1 MDAMV
6 MNSSLDFQLLND
18 YQRDFPLVSAP
29 FAELAARLGVAEKV
43 VLGRLENLRREGKI
57 SRVGA
62 VFAPKRIDASTLAAM
77 AVPPEKLEAVAAAV
91 NRFPEVN
98 HNYERE
104 HRYNLWFVVTAATE
118 GRLQASLGAIE
129 LAAGY
134 PLMALP
140 LEEEFH
146 IDLGFCLRGEKQ
158 KSVATA
164 QMVKPTALI
173 DEAERRLVSVL
184 QEGLPL
190 FIRPFA
196 LIAERI
202 GVSEPEV
209 LGRIRRWLEEGAI
222 KRFGV
227 VVRHHELG
235 YRANAMLVHNIP
247 DEQVSEIGR
256 ALAEEPAVTLCY
268 RRPRRL
274 PDWPYNLF
282 CMIHGR
288 ERSEVETIIA
298 DLRQRHGLEAAAH
311 EVLFS
316 LTRFKQNGARY
327 A

>member
-1 MDAMV
+1 MSDTV
-6 MNSSLDFQLLND
+6 EFRLLNEF
-18 YQRDFPLVSAP
+18 QRDFPLCPAP
-29 FAELAARLGVAEKV
+29 FAELASRLGVAEKV
-43 VLGRLENLRREGKI
+43 VLGGLEKLRREGKI

-62 VFAPKRIDASTLAAM
+62 VFAPKRIGASTLAAM
-77 AVPPEKLEAVAAAV
+77 AVPPEQLDAVAAAV

-104 HRYNLWFVVTAATE
+104 HRYNLWFVVTAGSE
-118 GRLQASLGAIE
+118 GRLQATLGAIE
-129 LAAGY
+129 KAAGY
-134 PLMALP
+134 PLLP
-140 LEEEFH
+140 LPLLEEFH
-146 IDLGFCLRGEKQ
+146 IDLGFSLLGGKT
-158 KSVATA
+158 KNVAVA
-164 QMVKPTALI
+164 RPVKPVEPM

-190 FIRPFA
+190 FMRPFS

-202 GVSEPEV
+202 GASESDV
-209 LGRIRRWLEEGAI
+209 LGRIGRWLEEGAI

-235 YRANAMLVHNIP
+235 FRANAMVVHDIA
-247 DEQVSEIGR
+247 DDQVSELGR
-256 ALAEEPAVTLCY
+256 LLAEEPAVTLCY
-268 RRPRRL
+268 RRPRVL

-288 ERSEVETIIA
+288 ERGEVEEIIA
-298 DLRQRHGLEAAAH
+298 ELRQRHGLLDATH

-316 LTRFKQNGARY
+316 LTRYKQNGARY

>member
-1 MDAMV
+1 MDDT
-6 MNSSLDFQLLND
+6 LDFQLLND
-18 YQRDFPLVSAP
+18 FQRDFPLCPAP
-29 FAELAARLGVAEKV
+29 FAELASRLGVGEKV

-62 VFAPKRIDASTLAAM
+62 VFAPKRIGASTLAAM

-104 HRYNLWFVVTAATE
+104 HRYNLWFVVTAASE
-118 GRLQASLGAIE
+118 GRLQASLSAIE
-129 LAAGY
+129 QAAGY

-140 LEEEFH
+140 LLEEFH
-146 IDLGFCLRGEKQ
+146 IDLGFCLSGDK
-158 KSVATA
+158 KKCVATA
-164 QMVKPTALI
+164 QPVQPAPLM

-196 LIAERI
+196 LISERI
-202 GVSEPEV
+202 GASEPDV

-235 YRANAMLVHNIP
+235 FRANAMLVHDIP
-247 DEQVSEIGR
+247 DERVSEIGR

-288 ERSEVETIIA
+288 ERGEVEATIA
-298 DLRQRHGLEAAAH
+298 DLRQRHGLQSCAH
-311 EVLFS
+311 ETLFS

>member
-1 MDAMV
+1 
-6 MNSSLDFQLLND
+6 
-18 YQRDFPLVSAP
+18 
-29 FAELAARLGVAEKV
+29 
-43 VLGRLENLRREGKI
+43 
-57 SRVGA
+57 
-62 VFAPKRIDASTLAAM
+62 LAAM
-77 AVPPEKLEAVAAAV
+77 AVPPEKLEVVAAAV

-104 HRYNLWFVVTAATE
+104 HRYNLWFVVTAASE
-118 GRLQASLGAIE
+118 GRLQASLSAIE
-129 LAAGY
+129 QAAGY

-140 LEEEFH
+140 LLEEFH
-146 IDLGFCLRGEKQ
+146 IDLGFCLNGDK
-158 KSVATA
+158 KKCVATA
-164 QMVKPTALI
+164 QPVQSVPLM

-202 GVSEPEV
+202 GASEIDV

-235 YRANAMLVHNIP
+235 YRANAMLVHDIP
-247 DEQVSEIGR
+247 DEKVGEIGR
-256 ALAEEPAVTLCY
+256 ALAVEPSVTLCY
-268 RRPRRL
+268 RRPRCL

-288 ERSEVETIIA
+288 ERGEVEATIA
-298 DLRQRHGLEAAAH
+298 ELRQRHGLESCAH
-311 EVLFS
+311 ETLFS